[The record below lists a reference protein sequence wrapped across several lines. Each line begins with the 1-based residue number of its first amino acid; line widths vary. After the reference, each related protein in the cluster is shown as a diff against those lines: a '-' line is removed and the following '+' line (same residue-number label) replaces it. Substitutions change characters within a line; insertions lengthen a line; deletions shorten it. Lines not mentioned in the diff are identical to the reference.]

1 MPGDRTRTLCS
12 CLTAWEG
19 EGSLLL
25 LLLELTTPAA
35 GNTAG
40 GGNTEVETLKMS

>member
-19 EGSLLL
+19 EGSLL